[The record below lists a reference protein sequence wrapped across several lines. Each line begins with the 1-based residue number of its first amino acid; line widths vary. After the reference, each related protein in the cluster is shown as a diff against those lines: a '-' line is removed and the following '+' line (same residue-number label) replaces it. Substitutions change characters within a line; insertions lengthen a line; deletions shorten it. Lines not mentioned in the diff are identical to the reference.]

1 MMDNIAALPPKSG
14 LIAASCAA
22 LGVSR
27 ASLHRRIALQKN
39 PRLPRLRPRPR
50 RALSQSETDAIL
62 DILRSARF
70 ADQAPAEIYASLL
83 DEGRYLCSIRTMYRI
98 LAGQNEVRERRR
110 VLRHMAY
117 EKPELLATAPNQ
129 VWTWD
134 ITKLK
139 GPAKWT
145 YFYLY
150 VILDIF
156 SRRVVGW
163 QVADAE
169 TAVLFKPLLAQ
180 AVEQNGVPPGQLTL
194 HADRGSPMMAKAT
207 ALLLADLGVTKSHSR
222 PYVSN
227 DNPYSESHFKTL
239 KYQPQF
245 PKCFGCIEDARAFLR
260 AFFGWYNQNHHHSG
274 IGLMTPNQVHFGQA
288 SEVHAARQTILTAA
302 FNANPERFVKK
313 APEPPP
319 KPEAAWI
326 NPPAAK
332 LQLQA

>member
-14 LIAASCAA
+14 LIAASCKA

-27 ASLHRRIALQKN
+27 ASLHRRVTLQKN
-39 PRLPRLRPRPR
+39 PGLPRLRPKPA
-50 RALSQSETDAIL
+50 RALSPSEHQAIL
-62 DILRSARF
+62 DVLRSPRF

-83 DEGRYLCSIRTMYRI
+83 DEGIFLCSIRTMYRV
-98 LAGQNEVRERRR
+98 LAAQGEVRERRR
-110 VLRHMAY
+110 VLRHRAY
-117 EKPELLATAPNQ
+117 EKPELLATGPNQ

-169 TAVLFKPLLAQ
+169 SAALFKPLLDQ
-180 AVEQNGVPPGQLTL
+180 AVARHGVPPGQLTL
-194 HADRGSPMMAKAT
+194 HADRGSPMMARAT

-245 PKCFGCIEDARAFLR
+245 PKCFGCIEDARGFLR
-260 AFFGWYNQNHHHSG
+260 AFFGWYNANHHHSG
-274 IGLMTPNQVHFGQA
+274 IGLMTPDQLHFGKA
-288 SEVHAARQTILTAA
+288 GEIHAARQKTLTAA
-302 FNANPERFVKK
+302 FNANPQRFVKK
-313 APEPPP
+313 PPTP
-319 KPEAAWI
+319 PQIPTAAWI
-326 NPPAAK
+326 NPPTK
-332 LQLQA
+332 NIQIQA

>member
-14 LIAASCAA
+14 LIAASCKA

-27 ASLHRRIALQKN
+27 ASLHRRVTLQKN
-39 PRLPRLRPRPR
+39 PGLPQLRPKPA
-50 RALSQSETDAIL
+50 RALSQSEHQAIL
-62 DILRSARF
+62 DVLRSPRF

-83 DEGRYLCSIRTMYRI
+83 DEGIFLCSIRTMYRV
-98 LAGQNEVRERRR
+98 LAAQGEVRERRR
-110 VLRHMAY
+110 VLRHRAY
-117 EKPELLATAPNQ
+117 EKPELLATGPNQ

-139 GPAKWT
+139 GPVKWT
-145 YFYLY
+145 YYYLY

-156 SRRVVGW
+156 SRRVVVW

-169 TAVLFKPLLAQ
+169 SAALFKPLLDQ
-180 AVEQNGVPPGQLTL
+180 AVARHGVPPGQLTL

-260 AFFGWYNQNHHHSG
+260 AFFGWYNASHHHSG
-274 IGLMTPNQVHFGQA
+274 IGLMTPDQLHFGKA
-288 SEVHAARQTILTAA
+288 GEIHAARQKTLTAA
-302 FNANPERFVKK
+302 FNANPQRFVKK
-313 APEPPP
+313 PPTP
-319 KPEAAWI
+319 PQIPTAAWI
-326 NPPAAK
+326 NPPTK
-332 LQLQA
+332 NIQIQA